1 MSHRAALSGCRAHSL
16 RTSAFR
22 GTAVNDLYRID
33 PKALEARRREAQE
46 THVVTL
52 QEDAVKPPP
61 TVGTAPWQ
69 AILFGPALGQPSS
82 EPRGSSPW
90 VGWLLLGLAGAAALV
105 WLVRMLLR
113 GF

>member
-1 MSHRAALSGCRAHSL
+1 M
-16 RTSAFR
+16 
-22 GTAVNDLYRID
+22 NDLYRID

-61 TVGTAPWQ
+61 TVGTSPWQ
-69 AILFGPALGQPSS
+69 AILFGPALGQPSG
-82 EPRGSSPW
+82 ELRRTSPW
-90 VGWLLLGLAGAAALV
+90 VGRVLLALAGAAALA
-105 WLVRMLLR
+105 WLVRLLLR